1 MKTKKQIL
9 KLFLL
14 GSIAL
19 LLLNFPI
26 LSIFN
31 IPVFKNGISNLY
43 VYIFGVWFVLLIF
56 VFIIIGRESS
66 ETKKGNDNE

>member
-31 IPVFKNGISNLY
+31 IPVSKNGISNLY

-66 ETKKGNDNE
+66 ETKKGKDNE